1 MTARR
6 LRGTHVR
13 RAGPRSDAGPT
24 HGPEAKGATAPT
36 AGAHT
41 APPAAPLAPAL
52 PRAVLFHAADHP
64 LDAIRAAL
72 DAEGVERR
80 PLDDALLDAI
90 VDAPE
95 APCALLLRATLAEPE
110 ILRRALDAAPD
121 WVAVVALDEAAERL
135 AADAGRALLILPD
148 DADAERTLRVLRAA
162 FQHAA
167 ARLTA
172 VRAEHELGRTRNEL
186 RELTRIGMSLM
197 TERDP
202 DRLLFGILEQAQRL
216 TGSDA
221 ASLYLIEHGD
231 DAPRLRFTVATNDTL
246 PDLPIV
252 QHTLAV
258 DTSSLAGYAA
268 ATGEALALDDA
279 YLLPDDAPY
288 AFNRSFDER
297 FGYRTKSVLVVP
309 MLDHRDVV
317 VGVLQLI
324 NRKRQPSARIT
335 DEAAAN
341 ASVLP
346 YTDRELRLVRSL
358 AGQAA
363 VSLENSRLHREIE
376 NIFESFV
383 KAAVTAIDQRDPTTA
398 GHSVRVATL
407 TCDMA
412 ETVGRVARG
421 RYAGLEFT
429 RDQMRE
435 LRYAALLHDFGK
447 VGVRE
452 EVLVKAK
459 KLPPPLQ
466 ERVEARFDFIRR
478 TIEADYFRAR
488 AELLERHGPGRA
500 GNAMRALETEFRRR
514 LDELDRFREAVR
526 RANEPSVLP
535 EKSAAIL
542 DDIARRTFVG
552 IDGRR
557 LPYLDDDELH
567 YLVIPKGSL
576 DERERREIESHVE
589 QTYRFL
595 TQIPWTEDLRNVAEF
610 AYGHHEKLDG
620 RGYPRGIKGDEIPA
634 QTRIMTIADIF
645 DALTASDRP
654 YKRAV
659 PTDRALD
666 ILVSEAREGML
677 DPELVEVLI
686 ESKVYE
692 KVLREDWKEL

>member
-1 MTARR
+1 MKARH
-6 LRGTHVR
+6 LGNFGAM
-13 RAGPRSDAGPT
+13 RAGAGT
-24 HGPEAKGATAPT
+24 I
-36 AGAHT
+36 
-41 APPAAPLAPAL
+41 AAPCDDVGPARPDAASASAP
-52 PRAVLFHAADHP
+52 PRAVLYHAAAVP
-64 LDAIRAAL
+64 LDPIRAAL
-72 DAEGVERR
+72 DAEGVHCR
-80 PLDDALLDAI
+80 PLDDGALHTLA
-90 VDAPE
+90 DAPE
-95 APCALLLRATLAEPE
+95 APCALLLNATLARPAA
-110 ILRRALDAAPD
+110 LRLALDAAPD
-121 WVAVVALDEAAERL
+121 WVAVVALDEDAERL
-135 AADAGRALLILPD
+135 AADAGRPLLILPD
-148 DADAERTLRVLRAA
+148 NAAADRTLRVLRAA
-162 FQHAA
+162 LQHSA
-167 ARLTA
+167 ARLA
-172 VRAEHELGRTRNEL
+172 ALRAERELGRTRNEL

-202 DRLLFGILEQAQRL
+202 DRLLNGILEQAQRL

-221 ASLYLIEHGD
+221 ASLYLIERGD
-231 DAPRLRFTVATNDTL
+231 DGTPRLRFTVATNDTL

-279 YLLPDDAPY
+279 YVLPPDAPY
-288 AFNRSFDER
+288 SFNRSFDER

-317 VGVLQLI
+317 VGVLQLL
-324 NRKRQPSARIT
+324 NRKRVATARIT
-335 DEAAAN
+335 DEAAAD
-341 ASVLP
+341 AAVLP

-412 ETVGRVARG
+412 ESLGRVTRG
-421 RYAGLEFT
+421 RYAGLQFT

-459 KLPPPLQ
+459 KLPPPLK

-478 TIEADYFRAR
+478 TIEADYYRAR
-488 AELLERHGPGRA
+488 VELLERHGPGGDA
-500 GNAMRALETEFRRR
+500 EAARALEAEFRRQ
-514 LDELDRFREAVR
+514 LEELDRFREAIR

-535 EKSAAIL
+535 EQHAGIL

-557 LPYLDDDELH
+557 IPYLEDDELH
-567 YLVIPKGSL
+567 YLAIPKGSL
-576 DERERREIESHVE
+576 DEHERREIESHVE

-595 TQIPWTEDLRNVAEF
+595 IQIPWTEDLRNVAEF

-620 RGYPRGIKGDEIPA
+620 RGYPRGIKGDQIPV
-634 QTRIMTIADIF
+634 QTRIMTVADIF
-645 DALTASDRP
+645 DALTAADRP

-666 ILVSEAREGML
+666 ILVAEAKEGML
-677 DPELVEVLI
+677 DEELVQLLI

-692 KVLREDWKEL
+692 RVLRADWREL